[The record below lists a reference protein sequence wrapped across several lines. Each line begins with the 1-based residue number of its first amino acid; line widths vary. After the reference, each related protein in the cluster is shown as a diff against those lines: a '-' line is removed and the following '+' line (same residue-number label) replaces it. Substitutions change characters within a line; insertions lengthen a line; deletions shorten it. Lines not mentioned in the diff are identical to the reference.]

1 MTIVEKAPD
10 VRSAGNSEWLKRRS
24 AAVVRG
30 IGHSTGV
37 FTARARNAEIWDVEG
52 KRYVD
57 FAGGIA
63 VLNTGHCH
71 PRVMAAAREQME
83 RFTHTCVQV
92 LAYEP
97 YVELAERLNA
107 LAPFKGRAR
116 TIFFTTGAEAVE
128 NAVKIARVATGR
140 SGIVAFAGAFH
151 GR

>member
-1 MTIVEKAPD
+1 MTIVEKPTD

-71 PRVMAAAREQME
+71 PKVLAAVREQIE
-83 RFTHTCVQV
+83 RFTHTCFQV
-92 LAYEP
+92 TLYDT

-107 LAPFKGRAR
+107 LSPIPAPAAR
-116 TIFFTTGAEAVE
+116 SL
-128 NAVKIARVATGR
+128 RHR
-140 SGIVAFAGAFH
+140 
-151 GR
+151 R

>member
-71 PRVMAAAREQME
+71 PKVLAAVREQIE
-83 RFTHTCVQV
+83 RFTHTCFQV
-92 LAYEP
+92 TLYDT

-107 LAPFKGRAR
+107 LSPIPAPAKTAL
-116 TIFFTTGAEAVE
+116 FTTGAETQTGKRSA
-128 NAVKIARVATGR
+128 AQKMPQPLRQPAKRARSVG
-140 SGIVAFAGAFH
+140 
-151 GR
+151 